1 MINVFMGTGVGG
13 GNKTSMDLH
22 GGAKDVR
29 VRKKS
34 SHMAKR
40 KKRRSPDDT
49 QPDEKLATTQMMNYH
64 SSGQTL
70 ASTTMQVSS
79 LNRLHQHI

>member
-1 MINVFMGTGVGG
+1 MINVFMGSGVGG

-49 QPDEKLATTQMMNYH
+49 
-64 SSGQTL
+64 
-70 ASTTMQVSS
+70 
-79 LNRLHQHI
+79 